1 MSQVDGLYGHIQRN
15 IAISRGLIVWFF
27 ASTSVCWV
35 LICVVYRLAFGN
47 NYPPELHA
55 DTDFAAIAACLK
67 ATNCT
72 YLELAYLGGVSGV
85 RSLYH
90 VVFFVALWY
99 VIFWY
104 GHMALWSWATGAEP
118 VTRSQERRLYDIVE
132 NLSIQTGRPMPG
144 VEVVESP
151 AMNAYAAGLTPENSV
166 IGVTRGL
173 LDRLDERE
181 LRAVV
186 AHEYTHI
193 LNGDSRVMMVAAIF
207 VGIYETLFHL
217 MKIMFTPAKGPEP
230 GHSPMLIPIAI
241 IMFAPACVCL
251 AVCWLPSILGRAALS
266 RRREFLADAGAV
278 ELTKDADALV
288 AALIKITGY
297 AVPLNLPGNYQAMM
311 ISSAADGLF
320 ASHPP
325 VEERIAA
332 LQAHAGARVPITATR
347 RRTLHATDT
356 ARRARHVRSPR
367 RMK

>member
-15 IAISRGLIVWFF
+15 IAISRGLILWFF
-27 ASTSVCWV
+27 ASTSVCWI

-47 NYPPELHA
+47 QYPADLHTSPE
-55 DTDFAAIAACLK
+55 FAAIAACLK

-72 YLELAYLGGVSGV
+72 RPELVYLGAVKGLY
-85 RSLYH
+85 SLYQ
-90 VVFFVALWY
+90 VLFFVAAWFVL
-99 VIFWY
+99 FWY

-118 VTRSQERRLYDIVE
+118 VTRKDERRFYDIVE
-132 NLSIQTGRPMPG
+132 VLSIQTGQPMPG
-144 VEVVESP
+144 LEVIESP
-151 AMNAYAAGLTPENSV
+151 AMNAYAAGMNPENSV

-173 LDRLDERE
+173 LDQLNDRE

-193 LNGDSRVMMVAAIF
+193 QNGDSRVMMVAAIF
-207 VGIYETLFHL
+207 VGVYETLFHL

-230 GHSPMLIPIAI
+230 GHSPLLIPIAI
-241 IMFAPACVCL
+241 IMFAPACLCL

-288 AALIKITGY
+288 SALIKITGY

-311 ISSAADGLF
+311 ITSATDSLF

-332 LQAHAGARVPITATR
+332 LQAHAGARVPIP
-347 RRTLHATDT
+347 
-356 ARRARHVRSPR
+356 RRADGRFVQPGQHGQRATFGRRSA
-367 RMK
+367 